1 MKKSLQLQSQLQE
14 SLLSLLQI
22 MMLKQQKIIM
32 VDITQMIQL
41 LTVIHIQSINKVITT
56 TLGKEIGA
64 QTK

>member
-22 MMLKQQKIIM
+22 MTLKQQKIIM

-41 LTVIHIQSINKVITT
+41 LTAIHTQSINKVTIT

>member
-22 MMLKQQKIIM
+22 MMFKQQKIIM

-41 LTVIHIQSINKVITT
+41 HIVIHTQSINKVITT